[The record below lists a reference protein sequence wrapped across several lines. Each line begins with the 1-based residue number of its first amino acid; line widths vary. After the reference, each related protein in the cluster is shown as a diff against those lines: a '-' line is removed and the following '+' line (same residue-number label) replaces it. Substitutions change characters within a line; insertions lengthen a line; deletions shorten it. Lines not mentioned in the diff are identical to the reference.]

1 MQALLFYMRQQKFLE
16 LLEVA
21 DVSKALHVLRTELTP
36 LNQSVEKLHSLSR
49 YFSCHAFEM
58 LVIGAN
64 EVYKNG
70 IA

>member
-1 MQALLFYMRQQKFLE
+1 MRQQKFLE

-21 DVSKALHVLRTELTP
+21 DVSKALRVLRMELTP

-49 YFSCHAFEM
+49 YFSCYASGM
-58 LVIGAN
+58 LVIWAN